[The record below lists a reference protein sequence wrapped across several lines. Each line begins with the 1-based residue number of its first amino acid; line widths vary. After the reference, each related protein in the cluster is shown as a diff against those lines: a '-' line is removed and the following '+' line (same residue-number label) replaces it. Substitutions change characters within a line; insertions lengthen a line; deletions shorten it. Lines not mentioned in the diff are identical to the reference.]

1 MKKIT
6 AQLLALCLLLSFAVS
21 SAADIASADAALSE
35 DGRDIVILFTSDVHS
50 GIDSGWTYS
59 GVDVIRSQLIAKGNH
74 VTLVDNGDAVQGEP
88 LAALTAGGAII

>member
-35 DGRDIVILFTSDVHS
+35 DGRDIVILLQATRTV
-50 GIDSGWTYS
+50 
-59 GVDVIRSQLIAKGNH
+59 V
-74 VTLVDNGDAVQGEP
+74 
-88 LAALTAGGAII
+88 